1 MLLLLLLLVVV
12 SPKPLQNRN
21 LAAGSGTHTDG
32 PGGRVLMGEDGG
44 PDADDEDDEDGNE
57 TGWKPAY
64 ATKEDPL
71 SRTFVTDLKRVAGS
85 ETGTHDRGIGFV
97 HRPLDGPSRCTIPE
111 RVSPEES

>member
-1 MLLLLLLLVVV
+1 M
-12 SPKPLQNRN
+12 
-21 LAAGSGTHTDG
+21 
-32 PGGRVLMGEDGG
+32 MGEDGG